1 MAPPTPNGT
10 AATLVLLALL
20 GAAVW
25 SVGSLRLNVATLLDS
40 ASNATDFLSRTLPL
54 DFPPVAEVL
63 ALCAQTLAIVLLA
76 TLLAVVISVPVAV
89 LAAGNTAP
97 GPAARY
103 GARGLI
109 VVARAVP
116 DVVLAIVFFRLFG
129 LGALTGVLA
138 MGLHSVGMVGKLYAD
153 AVEQIDEGPRTA
165 VRATGAG
172 RVQELVAG
180 VLPQV
185 TPALVATALHRFDI
199 NLRISVVLG
208 FVGVGGVGFEIAAAL
223 RRLDY
228 PRAMALAAVV
238 LGLCIVVELIS
249 GAVRRSLLGDH
260 AERRR
265 PRRSVAASVPTPR
278 AEAVPLPPPRPVARP
293 IRVSPPWTPGR
304 VRRATYVLL
313 VVAAVL
319 V

>member
-1 MAPPTPNGT
+1 M
-10 AATLVLLALL
+10 LLALL

-138 MGLHSVGMVGKLYAD
+138 MGLHFVGMVGKLYAD

-228 PRAMALAAVV
+228 QRAMALAAVV

-249 GAVRRSLLGDH
+249 GAVRRSLLATTPNGEGR
-260 AERRR
+260 AGRWLRRCR
-265 PRRSVAASVPTPR
+265 LHGPRPSRCPRRVPSRVPSASARRGPRAASGARRTSCWSS
-278 AEAVPLPPPRPVARP
+278 RPC
-293 IRVSPPWTPGR
+293 WCH
-304 VRRATYVLL
+304 RR
-313 VVAAVL
+313 
-319 V
+319 